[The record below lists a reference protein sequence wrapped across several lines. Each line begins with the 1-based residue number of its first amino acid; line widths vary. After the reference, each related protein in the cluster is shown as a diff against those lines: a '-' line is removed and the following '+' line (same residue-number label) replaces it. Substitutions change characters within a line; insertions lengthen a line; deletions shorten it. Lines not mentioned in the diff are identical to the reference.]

1 MAGLKELTYVVS
13 FESKDSALSSV
24 LNKEKQIDSGFEK
37 ITQSSTKA
45 ANSFSKIAQS
55 SASVGTI
62 VGNITKA
69 SQGMGYQFEK
79 SNEEAKS
86 IKERLIGVAQAS
98 LNLNQNFNGVNT
110 QLSSASAHY
119 AKLREE
125 ARSTAVGQTTM
136 VNELSRATSHYAKL
150 REESNQVKASTTST
164 NSELSKATSYYA
176 KMKEETKQTSVG
188 YTTINNELRKAS
200 SYYAKNTEKTTK
212 IKKDV
217 KDLADAYRDTN
228 GKIRYANGDLVK
240 MQELTRAARKEA
252 RGLKSETQ
260 EVEKN
265 TKGMGG
271 GIGKIA
277 KIAAGAFTAKK
288 IFDLGKAMMTTYAE
302 FEQGMANV
310 HATMGKISNDDYE
323 TLRSAAI
330 KAGETTRYS
339 STQAAEALNYM
350 ALAGWDANQSAG
362 ALPTVLNLA
371 AAGAMD
377 IQMASDL
384 VTDSMS
390 ALGLKFKDLEGFS
403 DQMARTS
410 QKSNTNVQQL
420 GEAILTVGAVA
431 KDAGLDTIG
440 LNTELGILADSGY
453 KGAKGGTALRNVL
466 LNLTSPQKN
475 VADKLK
481 ELGVATADSNG
492 KIRPLNSILI
502 DLKKS
507 MSGMTE
513 AQQQQIKA
521 LIGGKENV
529 AGLSILLDGAG
540 EKYDTLSAKIRDSNG
555 ASQEMAD
562 VQNNTVSGA
571 LDMLKNKLSNAM
583 IELVNNQNAG
593 EGFKNALVSI
603 SEHIPQLLND
613 LEWFM
618 NKFGEVA
625 QFVVEN
631 KDIIVPAIA
640 GIVTS
645 IITMKI
651 IQTVVDLYG
660 KWKKA
665 TELMTG
671 AQAALNVVLN
681 LNPIGLVIT
690 LVAGLVAGLI
700 VLYNKSETARYY
712 MDLFF
717 NGLKNVGIAA
727 LNVVIDKIN
736 SFISKINMLIDLIN
750 KIPSVNVPNIPEL
763 DHLAPSAGPKK
774 PDTKGIGKGSTS
786 VTAAGRGGKII
797 QKLATGTKNA
807 IGGKTLVGENGPEIL
822 NLNRGDEVTPANT
835 TRRLLN
841 QGNKGSTP
849 NININIDIHDSGNP
863 RATGKAVAEIVR
875 EELASIFNTT
885 SMQLSYTDI
894 G

>member
-13 FESKDSALSSV
+13 FESKDSALSEV
-24 LNKEKQIDSGFEK
+24 LKKEKQIDSGFEN

-69 SQGMGYQFEK
+69 SSGMGYQFEK

-125 ARSTAVGQTTM
+125 SNQIKTSTA
-136 VNELSRATSHYAKL
+136 
-150 REESNQVKASTTST
+150 ST

-176 KMKEETKQTSVG
+176 KMKEETKQTSTG
-188 YTTINNELRKAS
+188 YSTINNELRKAS

-252 RGLKSETQ
+252 RGLKDE
-260 EVEKN
+260 
-265 TKGMGG
+265 TKGVKENTGG
-271 GIGKIA
+271 MSGGLMKLV
-277 KIAAGAFTAKK
+277 KLGVGAFTAKK
-288 IFDLGKAMMTTYAE
+288 VYDLGKVMMSTYAE

-323 TLRSAAI
+323 TLRSAAM

-350 ALAGWDANQSAG
+350 ALAGWNAKQSAG

-377 IQMASDL
+377 IQLASDL

-390 ALGLKFKDLEGFS
+390 ALGLKFEDLTMFS

-431 KDAGLDTIG
+431 KDAGLDTLG

-540 EKYDTLSAKIRDSNG
+540 EKYDTLSAKIKDSNG

-583 IELVNNQNAG
+583 IEFVNNQNAG
-593 EGFKNALVSI
+593 EGFKDALVSI

-645 IITMKI
+645 VITMKI

-736 SFISKINMLIDLIN
+736 YFISKINMLIDLIN

-841 QGNKGSTP
+841 QGNKSSTP

>member
-110 QLSSASAHY
+110 QLSSASA
-119 AKLREE
+119 
-125 ARSTAVGQTTM
+125 
-136 VNELSRATSHYAKL
+136 HYAKL

-323 TLRSAAI
+323 TLRSAAM

-350 ALAGWDANQSAG
+350 ALAGWNAKQSAG

-377 IQMASDL
+377 IQLASDL

-390 ALGLKFKDLEGFS
+390 ALGLKFEDLTMFS

-431 KDAGLDTIG
+431 KDAGLDTLG

-540 EKYDTLSAKIRDSNG
+540 EKYDTLSAKIKDSNG

-736 SFISKINMLIDLIN
+736 YFISKINMLIDLIN

-863 RATGKAVAEIVR
+863 LATGKAVAEIVR